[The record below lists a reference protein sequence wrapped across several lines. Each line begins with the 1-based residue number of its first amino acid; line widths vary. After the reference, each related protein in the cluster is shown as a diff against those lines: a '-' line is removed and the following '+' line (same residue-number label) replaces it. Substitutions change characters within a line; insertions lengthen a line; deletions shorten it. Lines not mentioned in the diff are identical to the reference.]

1 MAKNRIGVRIKG
13 DKELAAKLRKL
24 GINVQQV
31 LEAATTAAA
40 VVIENAAEPAA
51 PGPNLDHVTSEKS
64 AKRVTVQVGPD
75 EAHWYYRFAE
85 FGAKPH
91 PEGKKGPLAFVGENG
106 PIVVGSVQH
115 PGRSRAPF
123 LRPAVDGHREEAT
136 AASGDVLRGAVL
148 KECDGR

>member
-13 DKELAAKLRKL
+13 DKELAAKLRQL

-31 LEAATTAAA
+31 LEVATTAAA

-75 EAHWYYRFAE
+75 SEHWYYRFAE
-85 FGAKPH
+85 FGAGPH
-91 PEGKKGPLAFVGENG
+91 PIGGPLAFTGENG

-115 PGRSRAPF
+115 PGRAQAAF
-123 LRPAVDGHREEAT
+123 LRPAVDGHREEAK
-136 AASGDVLRGAVL
+136 AASGDVLKKAVL
-148 KECDGR
+148 KECDG